1 MKKHYRILAG
11 VLALL
16 MLGFSLASCKKKQD
30 DGNSGGSKE
39 GSVTTASGDE
49 NDPYRDDL
57 PSLDFE
63 GRTVSLL
70 CSGKAAVADE
80 FFSEGESSNK
90 VSTAVWK
97 RNQTVKERLGIE
109 LNVILDADGAS
120 DSEAVNKKL
129 DIAINGGDDTYDIVA
144 SHTYIA
150 ARYMLCKNYSIMKAM
165 DYVNL
170 EKAYWAEGFNDIFS
184 WGNDKQY
191 LATGSAAISIYR
203 FLYVTIYNKEMFA
216 SFGVTDPYD
225 LVKSGKWTIDEQYR
239 LSKLFVSDDQSS
251 YGLSTGYQIS
261 IDPYWVSFDCG
272 ILSKDTENHFTAD
285 TTSTDNKVSSIVD
298 KLQQIFKDSSTV
310 VTPYEEDGFTNLSK
324 TIVPFYEEKAAMATC
339 LCYAIETN
347 MQNLVKLSYGIVPLP
362 KYNEDQTRYYSGIQ
376 DQVTAFG
383 VSLTVTDDRAGMV
396 GATLECIASESYA
409 QVVPEY
415 YGSALSYK
423 YLQDPQ
429 SKEMLQLTYEGSRM
443 AMAAV
448 YTGSLLKD
456 TGFTT
461 MMRKL
466 IAAEGNTT
474 SSTFRGIKSQLT
486 NGVKTLNSTFGTMK

>member
-1 MKKHYRILAG
+1 
-11 VLALL
+11 
-16 MLGFSLASCKKKQD
+16 
-30 DGNSGGSKE
+30 
-39 GSVTTASGDE
+39 
-49 NDPYRDDL
+49 
-57 PSLDFE
+57 
-63 GRTVSLL
+63 
-70 CSGKAAVADE
+70 
-80 FFSEGESSNK
+80 
-90 VSTAVWK
+90 
-97 RNQTVKERLGIE
+97 
-109 LNVILDADGAS
+109 
-120 DSEAVNKKL
+120 
-129 DIAINGGDDTYDIVA
+129 
-144 SHTYIA
+144 
-150 ARYMLCKNYSIMKAM
+150 
-165 DYVNL
+165 
-170 EKAYWAEGFNDIFS
+170 
-184 WGNDKQY
+184 
-191 LATGSAAISIYR
+191 
-203 FLYVTIYNKEMFA
+203 
-216 SFGVTDPYD
+216 
-225 LVKSGKWTIDEQYR
+225 
-239 LSKLFVSDDQSS
+239 
-251 YGLSTGYQIS
+251 
-261 IDPYWVSFDCG
+261 
-272 ILSKDTENHFTAD
+272 
-285 TTSTDNKVSSIVD
+285 
-298 KLQQIFKDSSTV
+298 
-310 VTPYEEDGFTNLSK
+310 
-324 TIVPFYEEKAAMATC
+324 MATC